1 MLVTEKSKCTKF
13 KSDPLGQIIG
23 ILTSVIA
30 EVYGVWNLATNYHGA
45 YFLSF
50 LQTSSLLLQSC
61 RHRFKPTCARLC
73 RRDFV
78 LHKYLLF
85 KSDIRKGDW
94 RTSAICRPSC
104 RAIAIDVAYFVVMF
118 RPMLPGRPIY
128 RRAYFF
134 FWTHFRLSLSGWQR
148 ICACAVPHPLCT

>member
-1 MLVTEKSKCTKF
+1 MWAHAITMKSFKF
-13 KSDPLGQIIG
+13 LRYKPLDR
-23 ILTSVIA
+23 
-30 EVYGVWNLATNYHGA
+30 LATRPSRAALGSGFARLGA

-50 LQTSSLLLQSC
+50 LQTSSLLLSPAGTDSS
-61 RHRFKPTCARLC
+61 RTCARLC

-104 RAIAIDVAYFVVMF
+104 RAIAIGVASFVVMF

-134 FWTHFRLSLSGWQR
+134 GRTFDLVSLDAQCHTLCVLR
-148 ICACAVPHPLCT
+148 RRAC

>member
-1 MLVTEKSKCTKF
+1 MLLTEKSKCTKF

-23 ILTSVIA
+23 ILTSVA

-50 LQTSSLLLQSC
+50 LQTSSLLQETNSS
-61 RHRFKPTCARLC
+61 RTCTRLC

-104 RAIAIDVAYFVVMF
+104 RAIAIGVAYFVAMF

-134 FWTHFRLSLSGWQR
+134 FFFP
-148 ICACAVPHPLCT
+148 A